1 VAYGKSFSF
10 QVFNRFSGYRVIHG
24 PLIKSEATGVAQVIE
39 DMGNPFSFLTDPA
52 YSPHSTL
59 FQFIALH
66 TVLPHSLTL

>member
-1 VAYGKSFSF
+1 
-10 QVFNRFSGYRVIHG
+10 VIHG
-24 PLIKSEATGVAQVIE
+24 PLIKSEAAGVAQVIE